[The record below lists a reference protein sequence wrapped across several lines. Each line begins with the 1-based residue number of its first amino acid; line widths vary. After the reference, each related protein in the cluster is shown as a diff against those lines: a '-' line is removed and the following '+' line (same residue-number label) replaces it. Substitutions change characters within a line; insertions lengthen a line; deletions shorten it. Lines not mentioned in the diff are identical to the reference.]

1 MSEDVNQH
9 RGDLLTFEDGTQI
22 TRWEFLMDFYTDLP
36 ETYTVTPFVER
47 SDIAAPPVD
56 DEDVDPAAEIF
67 EDDPEGEAE
76 EDERYEDYEIDF

>member
-22 TRWEFLMDFYTDLP
+22 TRWEFLMEFYTDLP
-36 ETYTVTPFVER
+36 ETYTVIPFADRTDLVEETA
-47 SDIAAPPVD
+47 D
-56 DEDVDPAAEIF
+56 DVDPAAEIF

>member
-1 MSEDVNQH
+1 MTAAAEEH
-9 RGDLLTFEDGTQI
+9 HKDLLTFEDGTQI

-56 DEDVDPAAEIF
+56 DEDVEAARRLS
-67 EDDPEGEAE
+67 GRGA
-76 EDERYEDYEIDF
+76 R